1 MKRISIYITLILALS
16 LGLAPK
22 AFAEGPDYSDQNLPL
37 LKGLKLDVA
46 LDNASQI
53 TFKLRV
59 TAETKKNVLSRIDYL
74 QFLPA
79 PNPLE
84 PPCGFT
90 SAKAWKI
97 SWVLEGN
104 QIKGAGVQ
112 EYVLERSFQMQKI
125 CAGRYALSDINMQEP
140 SIRLT
145 DSANHWVEY
154 STSDYAVRQYKSSNV
169 WKSPSAIQPK
179 CEHNVS
185 STDYIR
191 YLLCD
196 ENIDLINM
204 IQSNVVNITKEQI
217 SNIEAKTAADK
228 VVAELKAKQEVE
240 AKAAAEL
247 KTKQEAEAK
256 AAAEL
261 KAKQEVEVAAS
272 TALKILVS
280 QVASSKEE
288 LAQRIRNSIK
298 KYPSDKKIDAL
309 GRYLSDKGIVNE
321 ANYKMFEFGIY
332 RISRD
337 IDALE
342 ERWLNT
348 RTTIT
353 CVKGKLTKKVTAVK
367 PKCPAGYKVK
377 K

>member
-16 LGLAPK
+16 LGLAPN

-46 LDNASQI
+46 LDNATQI
-53 TFKLRV
+53 TFKLRLS
-59 TAETKKNVLSRIDYL
+59 AETKKNVLSRIDYL

-112 EYVLERSFQMQKI
+112 EYALERSFQMQKI

-154 STSDYAVRQYKSSNV
+154 STSDYAPRQYKSSNV

-185 STDYIR
+185 SAEYVR

-204 IQSNVVNITKEQI
+204 IQGNVINITKEQI
-217 SNIEAKTAADK
+217 SFVEAKAA
-228 VVAELKAKQEVE
+228 AELKAKQEADAKAAAELKAKQE
-240 AKAAAEL
+240 AEAKAAAELKAKQEAEVKAAAEL

-256 AAAEL
+256 AAKAAAEL
-261 KAKQEVEVAAS
+261 KAKQEAEAAAAMTKS
-272 TALKILVS
+272 
-280 QVASSKEE
+280 
-288 LAQRIRNSIK
+288 
-298 KYPSDKKIDAL
+298 
-309 GRYLSDKGIVNE
+309 
-321 ANYKMFEFGIY
+321 
-332 RISRD
+332 
-337 IDALE
+337 
-342 ERWLNT
+342 
-348 RTTIT
+348 TIT
-353 CVKGKLTKKVTAVK
+353 CIKGKLIKKVTAVK
-367 PKCPAGYKVK
+367 PVCPAGYKK

>member
-1 MKRISIYITLILALS
+1 
-16 LGLAPK
+16 
-22 AFAEGPDYSDQNLPL
+22 
-37 LKGLKLDVA
+37 
-46 LDNASQI
+46 
-53 TFKLRV
+53 
-59 TAETKKNVLSRIDYL
+59 
-74 QFLPA
+74 
-79 PNPLE
+79 LE

-228 VVAELKAKQEVE
+228 VVAELKAKQE
-240 AKAAAEL
+240 
-247 KTKQEAEAK
+247 AEAK

-261 KAKQEVEVAAS
+261 KAKQEAEARVAAELKAKQDAEAKAAAELKAKQDAEAKAA
-272 TALKILVS
+272 ALKKTS
-280 QVASSKEE
+280 
-288 LAQRIRNSIK
+288 
-298 KYPSDKKIDAL
+298 
-309 GRYLSDKGIVNE
+309 
-321 ANYKMFEFGIY
+321 
-332 RISRD
+332 
-337 IDALE
+337 
-342 ERWLNT
+342 
-348 RTTIT
+348 IT
-353 CVKGKLTKKVTAVK
+353 CIKGKLFKKVTAVK
-367 PKCPAGYKVK
+367 PKCPTGYKVK

>member
-1 MKRISIYITLILALS
+1 MKRRSIYVTLILALT

-22 AFAEGPDYSDQNLPL
+22 AFSEGPDYSDQNLPL

-46 LDNASQI
+46 LDNTSQI

-97 SWVLEGN
+97 SWVLESN

-169 WKSPSAIQPK
+169 WKSPSAVQPK
-179 CEHNVS
+179 CELNMG
-185 STDYIR
+185 STEYLR
-191 YLLCD
+191 YSLCD
-196 ENIDLINM
+196 ENIDLISM
-204 IQSNVVNITKEQI
+204 IQSNVINITKEQI
-217 SNIEAKTAADK
+217 SLIEAKATAEKAATEKAIADKAAADK
-228 VVAELKAKQEVE
+228 ELADKAAAVQAAEERAALDRYLALSKAAEEE
-240 AKAAAEL
+240 AKA
-247 KTKQEAEAK
+247 
-256 AAAEL
+256 
-261 KAKQEVEVAAS
+261 KAKDKTIICLKGKS
-272 TALKILVS
+272 T
-280 QVASSKEE
+280 
-288 LAQRIRNSIK
+288 
-298 KYPSDKKIDAL
+298 KKI
-309 GRYLSDKGIVNE
+309 
-321 ANYKMFEFGIY
+321 
-332 RISRD
+332 
-337 IDALE
+337 
-342 ERWLNT
+342 T
-348 RTTIT
+348 
-353 CVKGKLTKKVTAVK
+353 GKS

>member
-1 MKRISIYITLILALS
+1 LILALS
-16 LGLAPK
+16 LGFAPK
-22 AFAEGPDYSDQNLPL
+22 SFAEGPDYSDQNLPL
-37 LKGLKLDVA
+37 LKGLKLDVV

-97 SWVLEGN
+97 SWILEGN
-104 QIKGAGVQ
+104 QIKGAGAQ

-140 SIRLT
+140 SIRFT

-179 CEHNVS
+179 CELNMG
-185 STDYIR
+185 STEYLR
-191 YLLCD
+191 YSLCD

-217 SNIEAKTAADK
+217 SFI
-228 VVAELKAKQEVE
+228 
-240 AKAAAEL
+240 
-247 KTKQEAEAK
+247 EAK

-261 KAKQEVEVAAS
+261 KAKQEAEAKSAAE
-272 TALKILVS
+272 LKAKQEAEAKSAAELKAKQEAEAKSAAELKAKQEAEAKSAAELKAKQEAEAKAAEGKAAGEKIISDAKAEAARILAAAKAAAV
-280 QVASSKEE
+280 K
-288 LAQRIRNSIK
+288 
-298 KYPSDKKIDAL
+298 KKI
-309 GRYLSDKGIVNE
+309 
-321 ANYKMFEFGIY
+321 
-332 RISRD
+332 
-337 IDALE
+337 
-342 ERWLNT
+342 
-348 RTTIT
+348 TIT
-353 CVKGKLTKKVTAVK
+353 CIKGKLIKKVTAVK
-367 PKCPAGYKVK
+367 PVCPKGYKK

>member
-1 MKRISIYITLILALS
+1 VKRTSIYITLILALS
-16 LGLAPK
+16 LGFAPK
-22 AFAEGPDYSDQNLPL
+22 SFAEGPDYSDQNLPL
-37 LKGLKLDVA
+37 LKGLKLDVV

-97 SWVLEGN
+97 SWILEGN
-104 QIKGAGVQ
+104 QIKGAGAQ

-140 SIRLT
+140 SIRFT

-179 CEHNVS
+179 CELNMG
-185 STDYIR
+185 STEYLR
-191 YLLCD
+191 YSLCD

-217 SNIEAKTAADK
+217 SFI
-228 VVAELKAKQEVE
+228 
-240 AKAAAEL
+240 
-247 KTKQEAEAK
+247 EAK

-261 KAKQEVEVAAS
+261 KAKQEAEAKSAAE
-272 TALKILVS
+272 LKAKQEAEAKSAAELKAKQEAEAKSAAELKAKQEAEAKSAAELKAKQEAEAKSAAELKAKQEAEAKAAEGKAAGEKIISDAKAEAARILAAAKAAAV
-280 QVASSKEE
+280 K
-288 LAQRIRNSIK
+288 
-298 KYPSDKKIDAL
+298 KKI
-309 GRYLSDKGIVNE
+309 
-321 ANYKMFEFGIY
+321 
-332 RISRD
+332 
-337 IDALE
+337 
-342 ERWLNT
+342 
-348 RTTIT
+348 TIT
-353 CVKGKLTKKVTAVK
+353 CIKGKLIKKVTAVK
-367 PKCPAGYKVK
+367 PVCPKGYKK

>member
-1 MKRISIYITLILALS
+1 VKRISVYITLILALS

-22 AFAEGPDYSDQNLPL
+22 AFSEGPDYSDQNLPL

-46 LDNASQI
+46 LDDASQI
-53 TFKLRV
+53 TFRLRV

-97 SWVLEGN
+97 SWVLQNN
-104 QIKGAGVQ
+104 QIKSTGIQ
-112 EYVLERSFQMQKI
+112 EYVLERSFKVQKI
-125 CAGRYALSDINMQEP
+125 CAGRYALSDINLQEP

-154 STSDYAVRQYKSSNV
+154 STSDYAPRQYKSSNV
-169 WKSPSAIQPK
+169 WKSPNAIQPN
-179 CEHNVS
+179 CERNVS
-185 STDYIR
+185 SDEYVR

-204 IQSNVVNITKEQI
+204 IQSNVINITKEQI
-217 SNIEAKTAADK
+217 SII
-228 VVAELKAKQEVE
+228 E

-247 KTKQEAEAK
+247 KAKQEAEAKVAAELKAKQEAEAKAKLEAIQRVEAEAK

-261 KAKQEVEVAAS
+261 KAKQEAEAAAKAAA
-272 TALKILVS
+272 T
-280 QVASSKEE
+280 
-288 LAQRIRNSIK
+288 
-298 KYPSDKKIDAL
+298 KKI
-309 GRYLSDKGIVNE
+309 
-321 ANYKMFEFGIY
+321 
-332 RISRD
+332 
-337 IDALE
+337 
-342 ERWLNT
+342 
-348 RTTIT
+348 TIT
-353 CVKGKLTKKVTAVK
+353 CVKGKTIKKVTAVK
-367 PKCPAGYKVK
+367 PKCPKGYKK

>member
-1 MKRISIYITLILALS
+1 MTGWFCTANSKISSKVSRVESMKRISIYITLILALS

-256 AAAEL
+256 AAADL
-261 KAKQEVEVAAS
+261 KAKQEAEAKGAAS
-272 TALKILVS
+272 
-280 QVASSKEE
+280 
-288 LAQRIRNSIK
+288 K
-298 KYPSDKKIDAL
+298 K
-309 GRYLSDKGIVNE
+309 
-321 ANYKMFEFGIY
+321 
-332 RISRD
+332 
-337 IDALE
+337 
-342 ERWLNT
+342 
-348 RTTIT
+348 TTIT
-353 CVKGKLTKKVTAVK
+353 CVKGKLTKKVTGVK
-367 PKCPAGYKVK
+367 PKCPSGYKVK

>member
-1 MKRISIYITLILALS
+1 LILALS
-16 LGLAPK
+16 LGFAPK
-22 AFAEGPDYSDQNLPL
+22 SFAEGPDYSDQNLPL
-37 LKGLKLDVA
+37 LKGLKLDVV

-79 PNPLE
+79 QNPLE

-97 SWVLEGN
+97 SWILEGN
-104 QIKGAGVQ
+104 QIKGAGAQ

-140 SIRLT
+140 SIRFT

-179 CEHNVS
+179 CELNMG
-185 STDYIR
+185 STEYLR
-191 YLLCD
+191 YSLCD

-217 SNIEAKTAADK
+217 SFI
-228 VVAELKAKQEVE
+228 
-240 AKAAAEL
+240 
-247 KTKQEAEAK
+247 EAK

-261 KAKQEVEVAAS
+261 KAKQEAEAKSAAE
-272 TALKILVS
+272 LKAKQEAEAKSAAELKAKQEAEAKSAAELKAKQEAEAKSAAELKAKQEAEAKSAAELKAKQEAEAKAAEGKAAGEKIISDAKAEAARILAAAKAAAV
-280 QVASSKEE
+280 K
-288 LAQRIRNSIK
+288 
-298 KYPSDKKIDAL
+298 KKI
-309 GRYLSDKGIVNE
+309 
-321 ANYKMFEFGIY
+321 
-332 RISRD
+332 
-337 IDALE
+337 
-342 ERWLNT
+342 
-348 RTTIT
+348 TIT
-353 CVKGKLTKKVTAVK
+353 CIKGKLIKKVTAVK
-367 PKCPAGYKVK
+367 PVCPKGYKK

>member
-1 MKRISIYITLILALS
+1 LILALS
-16 LGLAPK
+16 LGFAPK
-22 AFAEGPDYSDQNLPL
+22 SFAEGPDYSDQNLPL
-37 LKGLKLDVA
+37 LKGLKLDVV

-97 SWVLEGN
+97 SWILEGN
-104 QIKGAGVQ
+104 QIKGAGAQ

-179 CEHNVS
+179 CELNMG
-185 STDYIR
+185 STEYLR
-191 YLLCD
+191 YSLCD

-217 SNIEAKTAADK
+217 SFIEAKSA
-228 VVAELKAKQEVE
+228 AELKA
-240 AKAAAEL
+240 
-247 KTKQEAEAK
+247 KQEAEAK

-261 KAKQEVEVAAS
+261 KAKQEAEAKAAAELKAKQEAEAKAAADKAAGEKIISDAKAEAARILAAAKAAAS
-272 TALKILVS
+272 K
-280 QVASSKEE
+280 
-288 LAQRIRNSIK
+288 
-298 KYPSDKKIDAL
+298 KKI
-309 GRYLSDKGIVNE
+309 
-321 ANYKMFEFGIY
+321 
-332 RISRD
+332 
-337 IDALE
+337 
-342 ERWLNT
+342 
-348 RTTIT
+348 TIT
-353 CVKGKLTKKVTAVK
+353 CEKGKLTKKVTAVK
-367 PKCPAGYKVK
+367 PVCPKGYKK

>member
-1 MKRISIYITLILALS
+1 MKRTSIYITLILALS
-16 LGLAPK
+16 LGFAPK
-22 AFAEGPDYSDQNLPL
+22 SFAEGPDYSDQNLPL
-37 LKGLKLDVA
+37 LKGLKLDVV

-90 SAKAWKI
+90 SAKAWKV
-97 SWVLEGN
+97 SWILEGN
-104 QIKGAGVQ
+104 QIKGAGAQ

-179 CEHNVS
+179 CELNMG
-185 STDYIR
+185 STEYLR
-191 YLLCD
+191 YSLCD

-217 SNIEAKTAADK
+217 SFIEAKSA
-228 VVAELKAKQEVE
+228 AELKA
-240 AKAAAEL
+240 
-247 KTKQEAEAK
+247 KQEAEAK
-256 AAAEL
+256 AAAD
-261 KAKQEVEVAAS
+261 KAAGEKIISDAKAEAARILAAAKAAAS
-272 TALKILVS
+272 K
-280 QVASSKEE
+280 
-288 LAQRIRNSIK
+288 
-298 KYPSDKKIDAL
+298 KKI
-309 GRYLSDKGIVNE
+309 
-321 ANYKMFEFGIY
+321 
-332 RISRD
+332 
-337 IDALE
+337 
-342 ERWLNT
+342 
-348 RTTIT
+348 TIT
-353 CVKGKLTKKVTAVK
+353 CEKGKLTKKVTAVK
-367 PKCPAGYKVK
+367 PVCPKGYKK

>member
-1 MKRISIYITLILALS
+1 MKRTSIYITLILALS
-16 LGLAPK
+16 LGFAPK
-22 AFAEGPDYSDQNLPL
+22 SFAEGPDYSDQNLPL
-37 LKGLKLDVA
+37 LKGLKLDVV

-90 SAKAWKI
+90 SAKAWKV
-97 SWVLEGN
+97 SWILEGN
-104 QIKGAGVQ
+104 QIKGAGAQ

-179 CEHNVS
+179 CELNMG
-185 STDYIR
+185 STEYLR
-191 YLLCD
+191 YSLCD

-217 SNIEAKTAADK
+217 SFIEAKSA
-228 VVAELKAKQEVE
+228 AELKA
-240 AKAAAEL
+240 
-247 KTKQEAEAK
+247 KQEAEAK

-261 KAKQEVEVAAS
+261 KAKQEAEAKAAAELKAKQEAEAKAAADKAAGEKIISDAKAEAARILAAAKAAAS
-272 TALKILVS
+272 K
-280 QVASSKEE
+280 
-288 LAQRIRNSIK
+288 
-298 KYPSDKKIDAL
+298 KKI
-309 GRYLSDKGIVNE
+309 
-321 ANYKMFEFGIY
+321 
-332 RISRD
+332 
-337 IDALE
+337 
-342 ERWLNT
+342 
-348 RTTIT
+348 TIT
-353 CVKGKLTKKVTAVK
+353 CEKGKLTKKVTAVK
-367 PKCPAGYKVK
+367 PVCPKGYKK

>member
-1 MKRISIYITLILALS
+1 VKRTSIYITLILALS
-16 LGLAPK
+16 LGFAPK
-22 AFAEGPDYSDQNLPL
+22 SFAEGPDYSDQNLPL
-37 LKGLKLDVA
+37 LKGLKLDVV

-90 SAKAWKI
+90 SAKAWKV
-97 SWVLEGN
+97 SWILEGN
-104 QIKGAGVQ
+104 QIKGAGAQ

-179 CEHNVS
+179 CELNMG
-185 STDYIR
+185 STEYLR
-191 YLLCD
+191 YSLCD

-217 SNIEAKTAADK
+217 SFIEAKSA
-228 VVAELKAKQEVE
+228 AELKA
-240 AKAAAEL
+240 
-247 KTKQEAEAK
+247 KQEAEAK
-256 AAAEL
+256 AAAD
-261 KAKQEVEVAAS
+261 KAAGEKIISDAKAEAARILAAAKAAAS
-272 TALKILVS
+272 K
-280 QVASSKEE
+280 
-288 LAQRIRNSIK
+288 
-298 KYPSDKKIDAL
+298 KKI
-309 GRYLSDKGIVNE
+309 
-321 ANYKMFEFGIY
+321 
-332 RISRD
+332 
-337 IDALE
+337 
-342 ERWLNT
+342 
-348 RTTIT
+348 TIT
-353 CVKGKLTKKVTAVK
+353 CEKGKLTKKVTAVK
-367 PKCPAGYKVK
+367 PVCPKGYKK